1 MATAIDQL
9 KKGGGLLWPGGPVG
23 VILVHGLTGTPTEL
37 SGIAKDLNAYGFTVF
52 CPLLAGHCASEAEL
66 LRTTWP
72 DWAKSVEEA
81 FCAFSEHVDV
91 IFAGGISAG
100 AVLSLRLAQT
110 FPGRLRALSLY
121 STTLWWDGWS
131 IPRLS
136 FLLPLVLRLPYIGQR
151 YRFEEAWPYGIK
163 NKRLRERVHAQM
175 ASGDSSAAGFAG
187 TPGRSLRELWRLVDL
202 VKENLPQ
209 IKTPTLLVHAR
220 DDDIAS
226 IRNAIYIKEHIGGP
240 SRLIA
245 LEDSYHMITIDQERR
260 QVSMETARYF
270 AEQLNRQER
279 EKLVHHERKPGQ
291 LQTLLEADAYR
302 ERPPQE
308 LLRGL
313 SKRRNWLR

>member
-1 MATAIDQL
+1 MTTSIDQL
-9 KKGGGLLWPGGPVG
+9 KTMGLLWPGGPIG

-52 CPLLAGHCASEAEL
+52 CPLLAGHCVSEAEL
-66 LRTTWP
+66 LQTTWA
-72 DWAKSVEEA
+72 DWSKSVEEA
-81 FCAFSEHVDV
+81 FFAFSEHADV

-100 AVLSLRLAQT
+100 AVLSLRLAQI
-110 FPGRLRALSLY
+110 FPGRIRALSLY

-136 FLLPLVLRLPYIGQR
+136 FLLPLVLRLPYIGKR

-175 ASGDSSAAGFAG
+175 ISGDPAAAGFAG
-187 TPGRSLRELWRLVDL
+187 TPGRSLRELWRLVDQ
-202 VKENLPQ
+202 VKVNLPQ
-209 IKTPTLLVHAR
+209 IKSPTLLIHAR

-226 IRNAIYIKEHIGGP
+226 IRNAIYIKEHIRGP

-260 QVSMETARYF
+260 QVGMETARYF
-270 AEQLNRQER
+270 VEQLSRQEK
-279 EKLVHHERKPGQ
+279 EKLAQHERKPGQ
-291 LQTLLEADAYR
+291 LQTLLEAAEYR

-308 LLRGL
+308 LLQGL
-313 SKRRNWLR
+313 SKRRNWL